1 MQVLVLRGGVIHM
14 VIVLTVV
21 VLISLVSGL
30 FYVYTRYCVF
40 GVIREKLEQDGRLR
54 LPAYSLFTG
63 RWSAQNTKR
72 DTHSAP

>member
-1 MQVLVLRGGVIHM
+1 MHL

-40 GVIREKLEQDGRLR
+40 GVLQDKYERDGHFRY
-54 LPAYSLFTG
+54 PAYNIFTG
-63 RWSAQNTKR
+63 RWSDQETER
-72 DTHSAP
+72 DTHSP

>member
-1 MQVLVLRGGVIHM
+1 M
-14 VIVLTVV
+14 IVLTVAF
-21 VLISLVSGL
+21 LILSVSGL
-30 FYVYTRYCVF
+30 LYVYTRYCVF

-63 RWSAQNTKR
+63 RWSAQNIKR